1 MAEQLN
7 ERGRNEILV
16 QQISRY
22 VEAGWQVQ
30 TQTETSANLVMP
42 KKFSF
47 WWALLWF
54 LLGVFPLIIY
64 VIYYAN
70 KQDRSMFL
78 TVDEA
83 GNITVSDS

>member
-1 MAEQLN
+1 MAEELN

-30 TQTETSANLVMP
+30 SQTETSANLVMP

-78 TVDEA
+78 TVDEV
-83 GNITVSDS
+83 GDITVSDS

>member
-1 MAEQLN
+1 MAEELN
-7 ERGRNEILV
+7 ERERNEILV

-22 VEAGWQVQ
+22 VEAGWHVRN
-30 TQTETSANLVMP
+30 QTETTANLVMP

-54 LLGVFPLIIY
+54 VLGVIPLIIY

-70 KQDRSMFL
+70 KQDRSML
-78 TVDEA
+78 LSVDEV
-83 GNITVSDS
+83 GNITVADS

>member
-1 MAEQLN
+1 MAEELN

-22 VEAGWQVQ
+22 VTVGWQVKS
-30 TQTETSANLVMP
+30 QTETTANLVMP

-54 LLGVFPLIIY
+54 LLGIFPLVIY

-70 KQDRSMFL
+70 KKDRSLFL
-78 TVDEA
+78 SVDETGDIA
-83 GNITVSDS
+83 VSES